1 MMAQRAVGHLF
12 RFPMFDQ
19 LDFTHTRGRAQVIHD
34 RIGLVESLGGEYM
47 LVSDAFVFVTRS
59 GAIAMK
65 PDMMLS
71 RNLTELLIIR
81 HRSSFKLWSTP
92 HPTLS
97 SSPRG
102 EANYCRELARK
113 QCHDARYSPLPC
125 EGRGLW
131 RGVF

>member
-1 MMAQRAVGHLF
+1 MMARRPGRECF
-12 RFPMFDQ
+12 RLPMFDQ
-19 LDFTHTRGRAQVIHD
+19 LDFAHPRGRAQVIHD
-34 RIGLVESLGGEYM
+34 RIGLVESLSGEHM

-71 RNLTELLIIR
+71 RNLTELLIIG
-81 HRSSFKLWSTP
+81 HRSSFTLWSTH

-102 EANYCRELARK
+102 EANYGRELAR
-113 QCHDARYSPLPC
+113 
-125 EGRGLW
+125 
-131 RGVF
+131 